1 MPITKEFQTIQD
13 RIDILETRK
22 LKFKNKKRAEQIL
35 KKYNYFDIING
46 FESILLK
53 QTTPKKEY
61 ENIIFEDFFDL
72 YKLDMCLKKHS
83 FFMILDIESRIQ
95 TSISYHFT
103 AQYCNSVATTLKY
116 LDSTNY
122 QRPSASNKHLTNVF
136 NKFDLFR
143 QTSYYNNGAVKR
155 KSYIDELKSD
165 TDYVGQYANP
175 PFWVTIKAIP
185 FGTLYYTYLFL
196 DSKTQDLILKDFNFD
211 LTDNLAYQQ
220 AIFVLKE
227 LRNQCAH
234 LELIT
239 RFRLKRTSSLNYFND
254 ITKLGNL
261 SKLDLNYM
269 DSLKILKLFG
279 SIKSVKWAI
288 LSFYIKMTLK
298 GRNKVAKKILG
309 KMGRKNITAWLSL

>member
-1 MPITKEFQTIQD
+1 MPITKEFKTVQE

-53 QTTPKKEY
+53 QTIPQKEY
-61 ENIIFEDFFDL
+61 KDTYFEDFVDL
-72 YKLDMCLKKHS
+72 YKLDMCLKKHT
-83 FFMILDIESRIQ
+83 FFMILDIESRIR

-103 AQYCNSVATTLKY
+103 AQYCNTMETTLGY
-116 LDSTNY
+116 LDSNNY
-122 QRPSASNKHLTNVF
+122 QKPNSDNPHLINVF

-143 QTSYYNNGAVKR
+143 KPIYNKDGTIRR
-155 KSYIDELKSD
+155 KSYLDELKGDSD
-165 TDYVGQYANP
+165 YLGKYTEP
-175 PFWVTIKAIP
+175 PFWVTIKTIP

-196 DSKTQDLILKDFNFD
+196 DNKVQNLILRDFNFE
-211 LTDNLAYQQ
+211 LADNSAYQQ

-239 RFRLKRTSSLNYFND
+239 RFRLERKKQLNYFND

-261 SKLDLNYM
+261 SKAELNYM
-269 DSLKILKLFG
+269 DTLKILKLFG
-279 SIKSVKWAI
+279 SITNIKWII
-288 LSFYIKMTLK
+288 LVFYIKMTLK
-298 GRNKVAKKILG
+298 GRNHIAKKILG
-309 KMGRKNITAWLSL
+309 KMGRKSIFAWLAL

>member
-61 ENIIFEDFFDL
+61 ENIFFEDFFDL

-83 FFMILDIESRIQ
+83 FFMILDIESRIW

-103 AQYCNSVATTLKY
+103 AQYCNSVATTLEY
-116 LDSTNY
+116 LDSSNY
-122 QRPSASNKHLTNVF
+122 QRPSACNQHLTNVF

-143 QTSYYNNGAVKR
+143 QTSYYSNGAVKR

-185 FGTLYYTYLFL
+185 FGTL
-196 DSKTQDLILKDFNFD
+196 
-211 LTDNLAYQQ
+211 
-220 AIFVLKE
+220 
-227 LRNQCAH
+227 
-234 LELIT
+234 
-239 RFRLKRTSSLNYFND
+239 
-254 ITKLGNL
+254 
-261 SKLDLNYM
+261 
-269 DSLKILKLFG
+269 
-279 SIKSVKWAI
+279 
-288 LSFYIKMTLK
+288 
-298 GRNKVAKKILG
+298 
-309 KMGRKNITAWLSL
+309 